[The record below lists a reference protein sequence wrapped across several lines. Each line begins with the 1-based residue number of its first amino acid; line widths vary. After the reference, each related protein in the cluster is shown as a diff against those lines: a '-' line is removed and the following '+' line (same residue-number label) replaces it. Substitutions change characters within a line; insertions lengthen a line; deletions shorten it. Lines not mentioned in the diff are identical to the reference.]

1 MIKTYEI
8 ELYYEPITVE
18 VEVIAGEDSS
28 YDYCG
33 SSATINILSVYSR
46 KYQTFFTEKM
56 LWRYSIKIEEILK
69 ELI

>member
-1 MIKTYEI
+1 MVETYEI

-18 VEVIAGEDSS
+18 AEVIAAEDSS

-33 SSATINILSVYSR
+33 SPATINILSVYSEEN
-46 KYQTFFTEKM
+46 KTFFSEKKLLM
-56 LWRYSIKIEEILK
+56 HSIKIEEIIK